1 MGLVLMETSRLM
13 ANDSINNPL
22 LLRTRHS
29 LLEHAYVFASKG
41 VPLFG
46 LMIVVP
52 TFLEGVLILVK
63 VRLMQSVSLA
73 LELDG

>member
-1 MGLVLMETSRLM
+1 
-13 ANDSINNPL
+13 
-22 LLRTRHS
+22 
-29 LLEHAYVFASKG
+29 
-41 VPLFG
+41 
-46 LMIVVP
+46 MIVVL